1 MRILT
6 RLVGFRLVQVCL
18 SRDSPTRSRRRRRL
32 LCFLLF
38 RKKTRWVQTK
48 HTKERMHRR
57 TSIRHEPS
65 NPFATRRTKTK
76 RESIEDFNAAK
87 REENKN
93 DKRETIRVHTLIII
107 KRNNRYHISKYHR
120 IKLEHVV
127 NTRNSLHHLL
137 LLLYRV
143 FKTPTPTSTRLR
155 TPTPPPR
162 TLVLSF
168 SRSQNV
174 CSTLSKPPS

>member
-6 RLVGFRLVQVCL
+6 RLVGFRLVQVCP
-18 SRDSPTRSRRRRRL
+18 SRDSPTHSRRRCL

-38 RKKTRWVQTK
+38 RKRTRWVQTK
-48 HTKERMHRR
+48 YTKERIRRR
-57 TSIRHEPS
+57 TSICHEPS
-65 NPFATRRTKTK
+65 NLFATRLKR

-87 REENKN
+87 REENKK
-93 DKRETIRVHTLIII
+93 DKRETIRVHILIII

>member
-1 MRILT
+1 MVIVRILT
-6 RLVGFRLVQVCL
+6 RLVGFRLVQVRP
-18 SRDSPTRSRRRRRL
+18 SRDSPTRSRRRCL

-38 RKKTRWVQTK
+38 RKRTRWVQTK
-48 HTKERMHRR
+48 YTKERMRRR
-57 TSIRHEPS
+57 TSICHEPS
-65 NPFATRRTKTK
+65 NLFATRRTKTK

-93 DKRETIRVHTLIII
+93 DKRETIRVHTLINI

-127 NTRNSLHHLL
+127 TTRNSHHLL
-137 LLLYRV
+137 
-143 FKTPTPTSTRLR
+143 FKTPTPTSIRLR

-174 CSTLSKPPS
+174 CSALSKPPS